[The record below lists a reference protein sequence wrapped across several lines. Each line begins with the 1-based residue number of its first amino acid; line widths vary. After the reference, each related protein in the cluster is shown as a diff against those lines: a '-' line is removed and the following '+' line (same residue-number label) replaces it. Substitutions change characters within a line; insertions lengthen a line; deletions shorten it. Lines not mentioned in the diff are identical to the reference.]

1 MKTTNKRKGKRKM
14 TGWIITG
21 IIVIIVVIAG
31 GIGWSKVSKEHQQMR
46 NLPLNKVDFSNLK
59 DGTYKGFFEGGMYK
73 WRENEIQVTV
83 ENGQVTGIQVL
94 KHKENRPKVFT
105 DKLFNRVIQSQSL
118 QVDVV
123 TGATMTSKAYLQGVE
138 NALKKAQK

>member
-1 MKTTNKRKGKRKM
+1 MKTTNKRKEKRKIM
-14 TGWIITG
+14 GLIIIG
-21 IIVIIVVIAG
+21 IVLIIVAISG
-31 GIGWSKVSKEHQQMR
+31 GFGWSKVSKEHKQMR

-59 DGTYKGFFEGGMYK
+59 DGTYKGSFNGGMYK
-73 WRENEIQVTV
+73 WRENEIQVKV
-83 ENGQVTGIQVL
+83 ENGQVTNIQVL
-94 KHKENRPKVFT
+94 KNKENRPKEFT

-123 TGATMTSKAYLQGVE
+123 TGATMTSKAYLQGAE